1 VTSLVV
7 ERFGMAPTS
16 RLRRAVAD
24 VDERIG
30 EVLAGRTVWC
40 AVGLPNA
47 TQAADELRVR
57 LEGAGP
63 DLAAAPLVVVGDE
76 ALSSLAQRL
85 DHALTGGVFDVA
97 AAADQLA
104 HGPVGG
110 GELVGAEIRPGDVV
124 IAHDALS
131 VMAAG
136 AVRER
141 GAHALWNVR
150 IGAEM
155 AAAVGQALDLMRR
168 ITSGVDA
175 YVLAWRE
182 RTWRGQMTECVAAA
196 IPAAAIMVAKQF
208 PAVLDPENPR
218 RLAWRMT
225 VAEAVRS
232 DREECVGGRL
242 HPKPVV
248 AAR

>member
-7 ERFGMAPTS
+7 ERFGMAATS

-30 EVLAGRTVWC
+30 DVLAGRTVWC
-40 AVGLPNA
+40 AVGVPNA

-57 LEGAGP
+57 LEGVGQ
-63 DLAAAPLVVVGDE
+63 DVAAAPLVVAGDE
-76 ALSSLAQRL
+76 TLSSLAQRL
-85 DHALTGGVFDVA
+85 DRALTGGGFDVA
-97 AAADQLA
+97 AADLLG
-104 HGPVGG
+104 HGAVAGS
-110 GELVGAEIRPGDVV
+110 ELVGAEIRAGDVV
-124 IAHDALS
+124 IAHDPLS
-131 VMAAG
+131 VMASE

-141 GAHALWNVR
+141 GAYALWNVR
-150 IGAEM
+150 VGAEG

-168 ITSGVDA
+168 VTSGVDA

-196 IPAAAIMVAKQF
+196 IPAAAAVVAKQF
-208 PAVLDPENPR
+208 PAVPDPENPR

-225 VAEAVRS
+225 VAETVRS

-242 HPKPVV
+242 HPRPVV

>member
-7 ERFGMAPTS
+7 ERFGMAATS
-16 RLRRAVAD
+16 RRRRATAD

-30 EVLAGRTVWC
+30 EVLAGRTIWC
-40 AVGLPNA
+40 AAGLPNA
-47 TQAADELRVR
+47 THAADALRVR

-63 DLAAAPLVVVGDE
+63 HVAAAPLVVAGGE

-85 DHALTGGVFDVA
+85 DRALTGGAFDVA
-97 AAADQLA
+97 APDLLA
-104 HGPVGG
+104 RSPVRGD
-110 GELVGAEIRPGDVV
+110 ELVGAEVRAGDVV
-124 IAHDALS
+124 IAHDPLS
-131 VMAAG
+131 VMAAE

-141 GAHALWNVR
+141 GAHVLWSVR
-150 IGAEM
+150 VGVE
-155 AAAVGQALDLMRR
+155 AAAAAGQALDLMRR

-182 RTWRGQMTECVAAA
+182 RSWRGQMTESVAAA
-196 IPAAAIMVAKQF
+196 IPAAAIVVAKQF
-208 PAVLDPENPR
+208 PAALDPENPR

-225 VAEAVRS
+225 VAETVRS

>member
-1 VTSLVV
+1 MTSLVV
-7 ERFGMAPTS
+7 ERVGMAATS
-16 RLRRAVAD
+16 RLRRAIAD
-24 VDERIG
+24 VDERID

-47 TQAADELRVR
+47 RQAADDLRVR

-63 DLAAAPLVVVGDE
+63 DVAAAPLVVAGDE

-85 DHALTGGVFDVA
+85 DRALIGGVFDVA
-97 AAADQLA
+97 AADLLA
-104 HGPVGG
+104 HGAVGG
-110 GELVGAEIRPGDVV
+110 GELVGAEIRAGDVV
-124 IAHDALS
+124 IAHDPLS

-150 IGAEM
+150 VGAEV

-182 RTWRGQMTECVAAA
+182 RTWRGQTTECVAAA
-196 IPAAAIMVAKQF
+196 IPAAAIVVAKQF

-242 HPKPVV
+242 HPNPVV

>member
-1 VTSLVV
+1 VTSLLV
-7 ERFGMAPTS
+7 ERFGMAATS
-16 RLRRAVAD
+16 RLRRAIAD

-63 DLAAAPLVVVGDE
+63 DVDVAPLVVTGGE

-85 DHALTGGVFDVA
+85 DRALTSGTSDVA
-97 AAADQLA
+97 SADLLMRSAVRGDELA
-104 HGPVGG
+104 
-110 GELVGAEIRPGDVV
+110 GAEIRAGDVV
-124 IAHDALS
+124 IAHDPLS
-131 VMAAG
+131 VMVAE

-150 IGAEM
+150 VGAEV
-155 AAAVGQALDLMRR
+155 ATAGGPVLELMRR
-168 ITSGVDA
+168 ITSSVDA

-182 RTWRGQMTECVAAA
+182 RSWRGQVTECVAAA
-196 IPAAAIMVAKQF
+196 IPAAAIVVAKQF
-208 PAVLDPENPR
+208 PAVLDLENPR

-225 VAEAVRS
+225 VAETVRG

>member
-1 VTSLVV
+1 VTSLVI
-7 ERFGMAPTS
+7 ERFGMGATS
-16 RLRRAVAD
+16 RLQRAIAD

-47 TQAADELRVR
+47 THAADDLRAR
-57 LEGAGP
+57 LEGVGP
-63 DLAAAPLVVVGDE
+63 DVAAAPLVVAGGE
-76 ALSSLAQRL
+76 ALSSLAQLL
-85 DHALTGGVFDVA
+85 DRALTGGDFDP
-97 AAADQLA
+97 AAADLLA
-104 HGPVGG
+104 RSAAVRGD
-110 GELVGAEIRPGDVV
+110 ELVGAEIRAGDVV
-124 IAHDALS
+124 IAHDPLS
-131 VMAAG
+131 VMAAE

-150 IGAEM
+150 VGAEVAT
-155 AAAVGQALDLMRR
+155 AAGQAFDLMRR

-182 RTWRGQMTECVAAA
+182 RSWRGQRTECVAAA
-196 IPAAAIMVAKQF
+196 IPAAAIVVAKQF
-208 PAVLDPENPR
+208 PPALDPENPR

-225 VAEAVRS
+225 VAETVRS
-232 DREECVGGRL
+232 DREECVVGRL